1 MGGEVCTSLE
11 TLLLDAG
18 MRGDRVY
25 KIRAT
30 ARRSDGD
37 EALQVHSNQLDTE
50 SLQRLYSAERLHA
63 RAEPGQATDQLAS
76 APASLEAI
84 GPKQPALGQ

>member
-18 MRGDRVY
+18 MKGDRVY

-30 ARRSDGD
+30 GRRSDGD
-37 EALQVHSNQLDTE
+37 EALEVNSNQLDTQ
-50 SLQRLYSAERLHA
+50 SLHRLYSAERLYA
-63 RAEPGQATDQLAS
+63 
-76 APASLEAI
+76 
-84 GPKQPALGQ
+84 